1 MRPLTEDETRL
12 VFEKLH
18 KYLGKSIKS
27 LVERTDEPYCFRLQ
41 RNRVFYV
48 SEKLMR
54 RATNVRRESGEGRAR
69 SCVGGRRLTGN
80 FGGPGAFLA
89 ALTAFFPDALLFQ
102 IARDKL
108 VALGTC
114 VGKFTHSGKFH
125 LTIGALDILAQYAKY
140 KVIRAGGSGR
150 VVLDVESVNF
160 EECWSSVHALCP
172 YLYKNHDG
180 QRMFIKTSVFK
191 LRHLSC
197 GDPAFAADT

>member
-54 RATNVRRESGEGRAR
+54 RATN
-69 SCVGGRRLTGN
+69 
-80 FGGPGAFLA
+80 
-89 ALTAFFPDALLFQ
+89 

-140 KVIRAGGSGR
+140 KVWVKPSAEMQFLYGNHVLKTGLGRITENTPGHTGVVILSMADIPLGFGVTAKSTAECRTADSNAIVVFHQADVGEYLRA
-150 VVLDVESVNF
+150 ES
-160 EECWSSVHALCP
+160 EL
-172 YLYKNHDG
+172 
-180 QRMFIKTSVFK
+180 
-191 LRHLSC
+191 
-197 GDPAFAADT
+197 